1 MIMPNKLMTILFG
14 TFTPPETQGFK
25 VSFDERSTK
34 VATAPVPKRK
44 GISLDAV
51 IDALKR
57 QPDEW
62 MTIGMISA
70 EAGCC
75 DDTAQKI
82 LNKLASDQRILKRFA
97 DTGKR
102 GGKNAVFKWKNKHGK
117 KQKAA

>member
-1 MIMPNKLMTILFG
+1 MCDMLTTILYG
-14 TFTPPETQGFK
+14 TFVPPDVPSRK
-25 VSFDERSTK
+25 IIFDERSTK

-44 GISLDAV
+44 GMSLDAV

>member
-1 MIMPNKLMTILFG
+1 MSDLLTTILFG
-14 TFTPPETQGFK
+14 TFVIPDVPSRK
-25 VSFDERSTK
+25 IIFDEKSTK